1 MLVVASFGHRFVQLC
16 RFVAGFLVDFQEA
29 DSESRG
35 CEHGDVEFE
44 ADGRFD
50 PVFVL
55 ETAAEK
61 DLTLKETFKLS
72 LEFFDSPHYGAVLGF
87 VLGPSD

>member
-1 MLVVASFGHRFVQLC
+1 MQLR

-29 DSESRG
+29 DAESRG

-44 ADGRFD
+44 THGRFY

-55 ETAAEK
+55 ETAAEE
-61 DLTLKETFKLS
+61 DLALEETFELS
-72 LEFFDSPHYGAVLGF
+72 LEFFDSPHYGPVLGF